1 MASSSR
7 GLNAKTL
14 CQVRV
19 GNMVVSRQLKDV
31 KGPRSGRPRPPHL
44 RAVVCCWARAG
55 FVSCTRGNDHKL
67 INTIVNASYAIVS
80 CRTRPRSGFD

>member
-14 CQVRV
+14 RQVRV

-31 KGPRSGRPRPPHL
+31 KGSRSGRPRPPHL
-44 RAVVCCWARAG
+44 RGG
-55 FVSCTRGNDHKL
+55 FAAERGRVSCLVLGATTTN
-67 INTIVNASYAIVS
+67 
-80 CRTRPRSGFD
+80 